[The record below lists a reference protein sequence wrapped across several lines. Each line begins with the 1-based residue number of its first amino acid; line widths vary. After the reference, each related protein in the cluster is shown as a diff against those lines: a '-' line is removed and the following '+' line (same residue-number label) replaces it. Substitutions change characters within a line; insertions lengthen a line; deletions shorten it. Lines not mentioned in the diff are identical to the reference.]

1 VRIEDSD
8 VAAFLRY
15 AARERVLN
23 QDERDRAALGL
34 PPVPEAYARLR
45 HRNRLMLYA
54 ATRRDHAG
62 YRMRLRRPPRDT
74 GVPTAYPTPL
84 LVVCFELD
92 GRAATY
98 SIGCN

>member
-1 VRIEDSD
+1 
-8 VAAFLRY
+8 
-15 AARERVLN
+15 
-23 QDERDRAALGL
+23 
-34 PPVPEAYARLR
+34 
-45 HRNRLMLYA
+45 MLYA

-84 LVVCFELD
+84 LVVCFELE